1 MHVATL
7 NLHEWH
13 EFYLLLGTVAGAL
26 VALLFVGVS
35 IGVGYLT
42 DDRSAA
48 TRFFI
53 SPIVVHFSSVLL
65 ISAVAL
71 APEKIPLLVEA
82 LIALNALIGLIV
94 SGAVFHRVLISH
106 FPGVVVVDHFA
117 YGFAPMISY
126 AIILAAAVSA
136 GYGWEWSPFLL
147 ATGVCVLLFVNI
159 RNAWDMMLTLV
170 RRIGAT
176 HSES

>member
-48 TRFFI
+48 TRF
-53 SPIVVHFSSVLL
+53 FSSVLL